1 MFVRD
6 LFCQDF
12 WSGGWYFLHVGKSEP
27 QEDVVAAL
35 QAYSS
40 ERNVPIP
47 EEAALPNGIIGAI
60 KLARVCNSKDVD
72 HPLCFSSFGGS
83 AYSIVA
89 AKEFSQA
96 IQASGKPGR
105 WIVPPGPIL
114 DEATQAFECS
124 PETQF
129 SDILPPTVKWD
140 QSRAKQRKE
149 NQESRHTFAFPPR
162 AAAQH
167 EKHQCLSAQSFPGM
181 PMPQAIGKRLVQN
194 QARYLL
200 RRKQKSS
207 KWYGYA
213 DSRLGFFIQD
223 ARALSSRFW
232 MPPRRVLL
240 WHIFNPWLG
249 GEAQRSAQILCS
261 VASTLWTQNA
271 IYIYIYITPAV
282 T

>member
-1 MFVRD
+1 MHGPCPFIGLTVYRRRPPRPPLD
-6 LFCQDF
+6 SARL
-12 WSGGWYFLHVGKSEP
+12 SAK
-27 QEDVVAAL
+27 
-35 QAYSS
+35 
-40 ERNVPIP
+40 PINP
-47 EEAALPNGIIGAI
+47 PWAPPVYRVIGAG
-60 KLARVCNSKDVD
+60 
-72 HPLCFSSFGGS
+72 HPCALSVYNGLFGGN
-83 AYSIVA
+83 
-89 AKEFSQA
+89 
-96 IQASGKPGR
+96 
-105 WIVPPGPIL
+105 
-114 DEATQAFECS
+114 

-213 DSRLGFFIQD
+213 DSRLGFF
-223 ARALSSRFW
+223 LSRCQGTFK
-232 MPPRRVLL
+232 
-240 WHIFNPWLG
+240 
-249 GEAQRSAQILCS
+249 QILDATSPS
-261 VASTLWTQNA
+261 VALAHLQSMRGWRGTGFRANTLLRCLYALDTERH
-271 IYIYIYITPAV
+271 IYIYISPQQ
-282 T
+282 